1 MKSLFYKNKLDIGVT
16 RVLFKTGNELQS
28 KPTLQTPQ
36 YYGRYPLSPGRP
48 LTVSL
53 NFDNS
58 GHFLL
63 V

>member
-28 KPTLQTPQ
+28 KPTLHTPHH
-36 YYGRYPLSPGRP
+36 YGLYPLSLGKP

-53 NFDNS
+53 N
-58 GHFLL
+58 LIR
-63 V
+63 